1 MSDLLKG
8 GNLLTVAAIGLGA
21 SIVGPA
27 IGPRLRPLAKSV
39 IKGAMIAL
47 DQGRTAF
54 SKFSLATGDFVA
66 EVRHE
71 MGRGDMIGTPAKS
84 RPH

>member
-39 IKGAMIAL
+39 IKGAMIGL

-54 SKFSLATGDFVA
+54 AKFSEATGDIVA
-66 EVRHE
+66 EVRQE
-71 MGRGDMIGTPAKS
+71 MGRGK
-84 RPH
+84 